1 MKLAVNQWCF
11 PEGTPLREVF
21 KQSELARFDGV
32 ELNLNGVGGV
42 GLTLDTAESEIR
54 AIKRQ
59 ADDHHLA
66 LKSVSTGLLWQ
77 SPLSSSDADTRRGGR
92 DIVRKQLEVAA
103 LLEAETI
110 LVVPGCVT
118 NEVPYEEC
126 YRRSQEELADLA
138 IYAGQL
144 GVQIGIENVW
154 NKFLL
159 SPMEMA
165 RYVDELQS
173 EWVGVYFDVGNV
185 LQFGFPEQW
194 IRYLGRRIQ
203 KVHVKDFS
211 TNVGNIHGF
220 VPLLAGDVD
229 WHAVRQAL
237 LEIGYDGYVTAELT
251 PYACHSTQLPADTAR
266 QMAKIF
272 ADH

>member
-1 MKLAVNQWCF
+1 MRLAVNQWCF
-11 PEGTPLREVF
+11 PEGTPLSEVF
-21 KQSELARFDGV
+21 KQSQMALLDGV
-32 ELNLNGVGGV
+32 ELNLNDVGGV
-42 GLTLDTAESEIR
+42 GLTLDIVESDVR
-54 AIKRQ
+54 MIKRQ
-59 ADDHHLA
+59 AADHDLE

-77 SPLSSSDADTRRGGR
+77 SPLSSRDADIRRRGR

-103 LLEAETI
+103 ALQAETI

-118 NEVPYEEC
+118 KEVPYEEC

-138 IYAGQL
+138 IYAEQL

-159 SPMEMA
+159 SPLEMV

-173 EWVGVYFDVGNV
+173 EFVGVYFDVGNV

-194 IRYLGRRIQ
+194 IRHLGERIL

-211 TNVGNIHGF
+211 TSVGNIHGF

-237 LEIGYDGYVTAELT
+237 VEIGYDGYVTAELT
-251 PYACHSTQLPADTAR
+251 PYACHSTQLPVDTRAR
-266 QMAKIF
+266 
-272 ADH
+272 